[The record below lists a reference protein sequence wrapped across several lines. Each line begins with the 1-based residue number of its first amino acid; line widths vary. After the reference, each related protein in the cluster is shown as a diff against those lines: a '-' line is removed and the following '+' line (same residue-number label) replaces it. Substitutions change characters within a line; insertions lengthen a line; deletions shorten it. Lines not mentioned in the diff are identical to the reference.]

1 MLYLIIDRIES
12 NMITV
17 KLKNLTLKFCF
28 GFFFILAVSA
38 VDADSYAVL
47 SLIFCILHEFGHL
60 AFMLIF
66 KIKVSEIKLY
76 GAGIKICSNGVDE
89 LKRIN
94 QTLIYFGGCLMNLL
108 LYLVFSN
115 IGLVDYALINLI
127 ICVLNLLPIVHFDGG
142 KIFELYMPGLSFLR
156 KVFSVLFSC
165 FLFGIVIFVS
175 VVKFEIISSYYII
188 AFVFIILCEM
198 LE

>member
-1 MLYLIIDRIES
+1 
-12 NMITV
+12 MITV

-47 SLIFCILHEFGHL
+47 SLIFCIIHEFGHL

-66 KIKVSEIKLY
+66 KIKVSEIKFY
-76 GAGIKICSNGVDE
+76 GSGIKICANGIDE
-89 LKRIN
+89 LNRIC

-108 LYLVFSN
+108 LYLIFIN
-115 IGLVDYALINLI
+115 IGSGDYALINLI
-127 ICVLNLLPIVHFDGG
+127 ICFFNLLPIVHFDGG

-156 KVFSVLFSC
+156 KAFSVLFSC

-175 VVKFEIISSYYII
+175 VIKFEIISTYYII
-188 AFVFIILCEM
+188 AFVFIVFSEM

>member
-1 MLYLIIDRIES
+1 
-12 NMITV
+12 MITV

-28 GFFFILAVSA
+28 GFFFILAVSTI
-38 VDADSYAVL
+38 DPDSYAVL
-47 SLIFCILHEFGHL
+47 SLMFCILHEFGHL

-76 GAGIKICSNGVDE
+76 GAGIKICANGVDE
-89 LKRIN
+89 LNRIC

-108 LYLVFSN
+108 LYLIFIN
-115 IGLVDYALINLI
+115 IGLGDYALINLI
-127 ICVLNLLPIVHFDGG
+127 ICVFNLLPIAHFDGG

-165 FLFGIVIFVS
+165 FLFGIVISVS
-175 VVKFEIISSYYII
+175 VIEFEIISTYYII

>member
-1 MLYLIIDRIES
+1 
-12 NMITV
+12 MITV

-28 GFFFILAVSA
+28 GFFFILAISA
-38 VDADSYAVL
+38 VDPDSYAVL
-47 SLIFCILHEFGHL
+47 SLIFCILHELGHL

-66 KIKVSEIKLY
+66 KIRVSEIKLY
-76 GAGIKICSNGVDE
+76 GAGIKICANGVDE
-89 LKRIN
+89 LKRIC

-127 ICVLNLLPIVHFDGG
+127 ICIFNLLPIVHFDGG
-142 KIFELYMPGLSFLR
+142 KIFELYLPCLKRLLKVLST
-156 KVFSVLFSC
+156 LFSC
-165 FLFGIVIFVS
+165 ILFGIIVALSVIS
-175 VVKFEIISSYYII
+175 LKDITAYYII
-188 AFVFIILCEM
+188 ALVFIILCEM